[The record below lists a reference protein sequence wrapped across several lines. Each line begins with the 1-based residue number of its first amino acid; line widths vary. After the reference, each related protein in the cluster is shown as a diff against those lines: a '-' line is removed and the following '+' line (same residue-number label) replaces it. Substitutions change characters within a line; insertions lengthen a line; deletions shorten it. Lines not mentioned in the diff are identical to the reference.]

1 MKINEKLLESED
13 LRLMQYQGSN
23 VIGTVNQIY
32 AFCCDG
38 IRSCYDSDRL
48 QRILDDLWLGKT
60 VISDDSSGIM
70 VDSAITW
77 DEWIRG

>member
-1 MKINEKLLESED
+1 MKINKKLLESED
-13 LRLMQYQGSN
+13 LRLMQYQGYN
-23 VIGTVNQIY
+23 VVGTVNQIY

-38 IRSCYDSDRL
+38 IESGNDSDRL

-60 VISDDSSGIM
+60 VVSEDSSGIM